1 MMSECKDPVRCR
13 CHDNVIVEDAEI
25 SLVDLARV
33 IWQRK
38 AYIFAIVALSIF
50 GASFYLLS
58 TPDIFK
64 TEAVILPLQGRNTIS
79 LPSNLL
85 GIEGL
90 KEMIG
95 ESMPGM
101 LEAPNSSKIRSILTS
116 RRLNLLLVEKFDLLP
131 ILFADQWDKSRQR
144 WRGEENNNKYFGA
157 LIHGSEKLFGA
168 NLDSLIK
175 PPSPL
180 DGSQLLQQKISVTTN
195 KKNSNLVV
203 IEFEDTDPG
212 FAFLMTTRYIEALDD
227 YLRSEAITRA
237 NDSKNY
243 ISVLK
248 QAQPN
253 EQTMKRLEELS
264 LAFAEQELFA
274 KMKSSFLFEVIDPP
288 IQPERPFKPKRSQ
301 ILVLTILASLLF
313 GTLLAFAVE
322 AIATA
327 RHKARD
333 RVIAGDT
340 PPAAGVSS

>member
-1 MMSECKDPVRCR
+1 MTSEHKESVQCPCHQSVR
-13 CHDNVIVEDAEI
+13 VEDDEI
-25 SLVDLARV
+25 SLLDLVRV
-33 IWQRK
+33 IWKRK
-38 AYIFAIVALSIF
+38 AYILATVALSF
-50 GASFYLLS
+50 LGASLYLFS

-64 TEAVILPLQGRNTIS
+64 AEAVILPLQGRNTIA

-131 ILFADQWDKSRQR
+131 ILFAGQWDKSKQR
-144 WRGEENNNKYFGA
+144 WRGEENNNNYFSA

-180 DGSQLLQQKISVTTN
+180 DGSQLLQLKISVTAN
-195 KKNSNLVV
+195 KKNSNLIVV
-203 IEFEDTDPG
+203 EFEDSDPG
-212 FAFLMTTRYIEALDD
+212 FAFLMTTRYIEALDE

-243 ISVLK
+243 ISILK

-253 EQTMKRLEELS
+253 DQTTK
-264 LAFAEQELFA
+264 
-274 KMKSSFLFEVIDPP
+274 
-288 IQPERPFKPKRSQ
+288 
-301 ILVLTILASLLF
+301 
-313 GTLLAFAVE
+313 
-322 AIATA
+322 
-327 RHKARD
+327 
-333 RVIAGDT
+333 
-340 PPAAGVSS
+340 